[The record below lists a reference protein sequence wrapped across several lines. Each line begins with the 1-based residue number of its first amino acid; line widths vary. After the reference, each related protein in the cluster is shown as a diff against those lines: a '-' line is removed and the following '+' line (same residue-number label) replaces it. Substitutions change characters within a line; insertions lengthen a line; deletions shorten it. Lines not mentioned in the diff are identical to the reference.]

1 MNHSLVGEFKELLGE
16 HKVYTDEPMKNHTT
30 FKIGGPARI
39 FVTPKNRG
47 ELCRCIQLSQRAGA
61 EYFIV
66 GNGSNLLVRDGGID
80 AVVICTVEMTDIC
93 VSGTMME
100 ADCGALLSKV
110 ASAAA
115 KESLSGLE
123 FASGIPGTLGGGI
136 FMNAGA
142 YGGELKDIVCSVSAW
157 MDGEICELSVE
168 DCGFGYRSS
177 VFSKN
182 GGIILGAK
190 LKLQPGVKEEI
201 LEKSRELN
209 RRRVEKQPLDYPSA
223 GSTFKRPPG
232 YFAGA
237 LIQQAGLKG
246 YEIGG
251 AQVSEKH
258 SGFIINAGGATAKN
272 VLDLIE
278 YVKAEVKRCSGV
290 ELTEEIKVVGKD

>member
-1 MNHSLVGEFKELLGE
+1 MNHSLVGEFKQLLGE
-16 HKVYTDEPMKNHTT
+16 NKVYTNEPMKNHTT

-93 VSGTMME
+93 VSGTMIE

-142 YGGELKDIVCSVSAW
+142 YGGELKDIVFSVSAW
-157 MDGEICELSVE
+157 MDGEACELSVE
-168 DCGFGYRSS
+168 ECGFGYRSS

-201 LEKSRELN
+201 LEKSRDLN

-246 YEIGG
+246 Y
-251 AQVSEKH
+251 
-258 SGFIINAGGATAKN
+258 
-272 VLDLIE
+272 
-278 YVKAEVKRCSGV
+278 
-290 ELTEEIKVVGKD
+290 